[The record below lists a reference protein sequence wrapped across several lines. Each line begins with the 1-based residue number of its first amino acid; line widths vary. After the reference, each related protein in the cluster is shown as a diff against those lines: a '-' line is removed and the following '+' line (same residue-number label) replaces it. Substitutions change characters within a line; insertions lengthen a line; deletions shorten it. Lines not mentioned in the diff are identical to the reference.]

1 MEDWLTTTSSISSI
15 IGLIITIFLFIE
27 ARKIRAAF
35 IRRARLPELN
45 HDLAKMTSEVSKNL
59 KNWNTDKAPALES
72 FSKVKAL
79 LENIKSK
86 LPAEEKKKVSSLL
99 SKIERA
105 NISTMTDNS
114 VWLLYAELSGL
125 VTSIEQ
131 IIKDSKWA

>member
-1 MEDWLTTTSSISSI
+1 MEDWLTTISSISSI
-15 IGLIITIFLFIE
+15 IGLIITVFLFIE

-45 HDLAKMTSEVSKNL
+45 NDLAKMTSEVSKHL
-59 KNWNTDKAPALES
+59 KNWHADKAPALES

-86 LPAEEKKKVSSLL
+86 LPTEERKKVLSLL

-105 NISTMTDNS
+105 DISIMSENS
-114 VWLLYAELSGL
+114 VWYLYADLSGL
-125 VTSIEQ
+125 VTSMEQ